1 MDRQTNKTSIWNRL
15 RRAFLIVAILPVL
28 VLGGYMVYSSIRFVR
43 NERMLEADKLME
55 QNVADLNNRME
66 QCETSLLYVAS
77 NYSLQE
83 FLQMDE
89 TKYIEV
95 NQASRNVAPML
106 YNVLLSNQYYK
117 KLRIYSDKH
126 FSVMDDLLKKS
137 DEVRD
142 EEWYQGTI
150 ETSQSRWWFDG
161 NNVFLSRKIE
171 TSFPMKSVGVI
182 RADIKERLFNGSFQ
196 IFSDVPVRIMM
207 NESTLLYQSDDWEDD
222 YYTRTINLLPD
233 DWTVTYRISRD
244 YFFPNSL
251 ISVAAPIIMILI
263 VLLASLLVIHI
274 ILKNLT
280 REVNNLVGQVE
291 KVKAGDLDVQ
301 FTPLQ
306 TRELDILSSSM
317 NEMLERIRQLIQK
330 VYQDELN
337 QKDLELELLRSKI
350 SPHFLYNNLSAINWL
365 AIEKGED
372 EIYEITTQM
381 ATFYR
386 TALNKGKTTDRFQTE
401 ITNAKAY
408 ISLQLMSHDHS
419 FEVNYSIAEETL
431 DMVIPTFILQPLI
444 ENAIEH
450 GIDQLRGK
458 KGYLEIRSWMD
469 GEDLVLEVLDN
480 GTGLYEKMGTGI
492 LDESK
497 YGYGTGNVNRRIR
510 LIHGEEYGLTI
521 MVNEGGT
528 TSRLRLK
535 ADKVGISSAP
545 QEIVS

>member
-1 MDRQTNKTSIWNRL
+1 MDKQTNKTSIWNRL
-15 RRAFLIVAILPVL
+15 RRAFLIVVILPVL
-28 VLGGYMVYSSIRFVR
+28 ALGGYMVYSSIRFVR

-55 QNVADLNNRME
+55 QNVTDLRNRME

-117 KLRIYSDKH
+117 KLRLYSDKH
-126 FSVMDDLLKKS
+126 FSVMDDLLKNA

-142 EEWYQGTI
+142 EEWYRKTL
-150 ETSQSRWWFDG
+150 EKSQSSWWLDG
-161 NNVFLSRKIE
+161 NNAFLSRKIE
-171 TSFPMKSVGVI
+171 TSFPVKSIGVI
-182 RADIKERLFNGSFQ
+182 RADIKERLFSGSFG
-196 IFSDVPVRIMM
+196 IFFDVPVRIIM
-207 NESTLLYQSDDWEDD
+207 NGSVPLYQSDEWKDN
-222 YYTRTINLLPD
+222 YYTRTMELLPD
-233 DWTVTYRISRD
+233 GWTITYEINRD

-251 ISVAAPIIMILI
+251 LSIAAPVLMILV

-274 ILKNLT
+274 VLKRLT
-280 REVNNLVGQVE
+280 GEVDYLAGQVE
-291 KVKAGDLDVQ
+291 KVKSGDLSVS
-301 FTPLQ
+301 FKALKTK
-306 TRELDILSSSM
+306 ELDILSSSM
-317 NEMLERIRQLIQK
+317 NDMLDRIRQLIKK

-365 AIEKGED
+365 AIENGD
-372 EIYEITTQM
+372 DDIYEITTQM

-386 TALNKGKTTDRFQTE
+386 TALNKGKNIDRFQTE

-419 FEVNYSIAEETL
+419 FDVNYSIEEDTL

-458 KGYLEIRSWMD
+458 RGNLEIRSRMD

-480 GTGLYEKMGTGI
+480 GTSLYEEMGSGI
-492 LDESK
+492 LDESR
-497 YGYGTGNVNRRIR
+497 YGYGTGNVNRRIQ
-510 LIHGEEYGLTI
+510 LIHGQEYGLTI
-521 MVNEGGT
+521 LVNERGT
-528 TSRLRLK
+528 TSRLRLR
-535 ADKVGISSAP
+535 ADKAGVSSAP